1 MMKWPVSVLLFCLL
15 GACQSKQTAPHKPV
29 PTPADQFLSL
39 FSELTTDTIWI
50 ETGNVEEEV
59 ELAGYWGQ
67 KLDSTWYAF
76 IDAPDVMRFVNGDDS
91 NLHAC
96 FRFRIDEQTEGL
108 IFREPYEYWDNAI
121 RIYLFDRQI
130 GKTVKSLEAAIE
142 WGDAGDSHSL
152 GTLLCRSPEGW
163 TAYQFETLCSPE
175 DEEDLDSIT
184 CEDSSFVYKIGAGGF
199 QELERKATDTTLAY
213 PMIRRFSKF

>member
-1 MMKWPVSVLLFCLL
+1 MKWLVCLSLFSLL
-15 GACQSKQTAPHKPV
+15 GACQSKQAAPQRSAQT
-29 PTPADQFLSL
+29 PTDPFLSL
-39 FSELTTDTIWI
+39 FAELTADTIWI

-59 ELAGYWGQ
+59 QLAGYWGQ
-67 KLDSTWYAF
+67 KLDSVWYAR
-76 IDAPDVMRFVNGDDS
+76 IDEPEVMRFVNGDDS

-96 FRFRIDEQTEGL
+96 YRFRIDERTEGL
-108 IFREPYEYWDNAI
+108 ICREPYEYWDNAI
-121 RIYLFDRQI
+121 RIFVFDRQS

-152 GTLLCRSPEGW
+152 GTLLCRGPEGW
-163 TAYQFETLCSPE
+163 KAYQFETLCSPE
-175 DEEDLDSIT
+175 EEDDLDSIT

-199 QELERKATDTTLAY
+199 QELERRATDTAWAY